1 MKKLIL
7 SILVICLL
15 FININVFAYNY
26 IDDVANQMQSN
37 VQQRIVIRNE
47 EYNEYLNESINDLS
61 ELKASVSYTNL
72 KDLKSDRHYP
82 IDVLITGIIS
92 FIFIITM
99 SLCIVLNNRK
109 RKALR

>member
-37 VQQRIVIRNE
+37 VQQRIVIRN
-47 EYNEYLNESINDLS
+47 
-61 ELKASVSYTNL
+61 
-72 KDLKSDRHYP
+72 
-82 IDVLITGIIS
+82 
-92 FIFIITM
+92 
-99 SLCIVLNNRK
+99 
-109 RKALR
+109 

>member
-1 MKKLIL
+1 MRKIL
-7 SILVICLL
+7 FSILVISLL
-15 FININVFAYNY
+15 FININVFANEEVDN
-26 IDDVANQMQSN
+26 IAHQIQNN

-47 EYNEYLNESINDLS
+47 EFNEYLNESINDLS

-72 KDLKSDRHYP
+72 KDLKNDRHYP
-82 IDVLITGIIS
+82 IEVLITGIIS

>member
-26 IDDVANQMQSN
+26 IDDVANQIQNN

-47 EYNEYLNESINDLS
+47 EFNEYLNESINDLS

-72 KDLKSDRHYP
+72 KDLKNDRHYP
-82 IDVLITGIIS
+82 IEVLITGIIS